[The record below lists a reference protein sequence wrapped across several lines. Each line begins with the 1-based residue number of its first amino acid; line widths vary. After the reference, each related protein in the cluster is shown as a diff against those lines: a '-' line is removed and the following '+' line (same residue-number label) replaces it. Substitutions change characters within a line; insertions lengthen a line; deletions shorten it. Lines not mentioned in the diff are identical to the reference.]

1 MDSNSP
7 STSNRFFQSRG
18 QPPSKK
24 PRLSIDKHI
33 SLSGSL
39 DKNQPSSQPSSK
51 STGKDMYDE
60 IWGDEPDSTFLE
72 KVEFDETFA
81 LSQVSL

>member
-1 MDSNSP
+1 MDSSSP
-7 STSNRFFQSRG
+7 STSNMFSQSRG

-39 DKNQPSSQPSSK
+39 QKNQPSTK
-51 STGKDMYDE
+51 STGKDMFDE
-60 IWGDEPDSTFLE
+60 LWGDDPDSSVLE
-72 KVEFDETFA
+72 KVDFDETFA
-81 LSQVSL
+81 LSQVSYVI